1 MGVKGLKLMGDDVLQ
16 QFEYIVFILSFR
28 LATKLPIYDV

>member
-1 MGVKGLKLMGDDVLQ
+1 MGDDVLQ
-16 QFEYIVFILSFR
+16 QFEYIVFILPFR